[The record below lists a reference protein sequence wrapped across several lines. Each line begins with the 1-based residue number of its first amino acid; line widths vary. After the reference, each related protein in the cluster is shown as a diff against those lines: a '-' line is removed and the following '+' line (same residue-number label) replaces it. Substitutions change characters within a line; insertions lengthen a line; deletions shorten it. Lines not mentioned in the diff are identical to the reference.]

1 MTTSVSSRERISWIL
16 SGQLSDDQPVR
27 HLPIDSSPFVV
38 GRQTEA
44 SLSIPSATV
53 SRRHA
58 ELEMVDQQLVL
69 RDLGSTNGTSVNGI
83 RIEESCAVHHGDLIQ
98 FGQVVFRVTKQKKE
112 SILQTIQ
119 DDSCDRA
126 LALIQFDQ
134 LVTERAVVPHFQP
147 IVDMRDGRVFG
158 YEVLGRSRLFGLKD
172 PGSMFAAAKV
182 LNMEGELSRILR
194 EEGIR
199 HGQVLADEH
208 ILFVN
213 THPAEMDDIDL
224 LVYSLHE
231 LRGLA
236 PNRKM
241 VLEIHEAAVTSCSDM
256 RRLYA
261 ALTDLKIELA
271 YDDFGAGQARLVELV
286 EVRPDYLKFDMT
298 LVQNLDTAPPERQ
311 KMLAS
316 LVQMVSDLHI
326 RPLAEGIESIGEHEI
341 CRRIGFDCAQGYL
354 YGHPALP
361 KTLLTSVAKSALQ
374 HPATVNR
381 TSRAS

>member
-1 MTTSVSSRERISWIL
+1 M
-16 SGQLSDDQPVR
+16 
-27 HLPIDSSPFVV
+27 
-38 GRQTEA
+38 
-44 SLSIPSATV
+44 
-53 SRRHA
+53 
-58 ELEMVDQQLVL
+58 
-69 RDLGSTNGTSVNGI
+69 
-83 RIEESCAVHHGDLIQ
+83 
-98 FGQVVFRVTKQKKE
+98 
-112 SILQTIQ
+112 
-119 DDSCDRA
+119 
-126 LALIQFDQ
+126 
-134 LVTERAVVPHFQP
+134 
-147 IVDMRDGRVFG
+147 
-158 YEVLGRSRLFGLKD
+158 
-172 PGSMFAAAKV
+172 
-182 LNMEGELSRILR
+182 R

-199 HGQVLADEH
+199 HGQVLADDH

-261 ALTDLKIELA
+261 ALTDLNIGLA

-286 EVRPDYLKFDMT
+286 EVRPDYLKFDMK

-354 YGHPALP
+354 YGHPAL
-361 KTLLTSVAKSALQ
+361 TQDVADAVAKSASNAWK
-374 HPATVNR
+374 PAAVNR